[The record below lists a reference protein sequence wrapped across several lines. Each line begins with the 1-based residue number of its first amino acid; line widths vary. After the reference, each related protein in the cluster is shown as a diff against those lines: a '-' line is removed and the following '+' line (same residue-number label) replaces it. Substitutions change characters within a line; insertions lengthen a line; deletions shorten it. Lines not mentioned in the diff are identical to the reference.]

1 MGRWEEVLILEREV
15 FLDPISFLYFLLLSS
30 FYGLSVWLIRLTK
43 KGGIL
48 FGKVTMKGVN
58 ITWLV
63 MNEDVVS
70 LFKSTWALS
79 LCSIIGNNIAL
90 LVSGYR
96 VSQEN

>member
-1 MGRWEEVLILEREV
+1 M
-15 FLDPISFLYFLLLSS
+15 
-30 FYGLSVWLIRLTK
+30 
-43 KGGIL
+43 

-96 VSQEN
+96 VSQENLTLYVMRFFKSTHRLQDNGWDSHV